1 MQVDKISF
9 QAYMP
14 KKLNEK
20 LFYAANEQGHAVC
33 RQYLS
38 QVKNVESWG
47 LDTSCITDV
56 KPDGK
61 KCLLSLVNTY
71 LAPFKRVELPQK
83 DNLLDTFLALTERDI
98 QNAENILHI

>member
-38 QVKNVESWG
+38 QVKNVESCG
-47 LDTSCITDV
+47 IR
-56 KPDGK
+56 
-61 KCLLSLVNTY
+61 Y
-71 LAPFKRVELPQK
+71 
-83 DNLLDTFLALTERDI
+83 FLYY
-98 QNAENILHI
+98 